1 MYSHSLPVDV
11 DCLPGCLCMTWL
23 QVWRTVPA
31 AASVWHDFVD
41 RMSSNSEIW
50 AFKIVLLL

>member
-11 DCLPGCLCMTWL
+11 DYLQGCLCMTWL
-23 QVWRTVPA
+23 QVWRTFPV

-41 RMSSNSEIW
+41 RMSCNSEIW
-50 AFKIVLLL
+50 AFKTVLSL